1 MISNTQIVLHAIGAR
16 PTIMRKLPMAAT
28 GARLTV
34 KSEPDTS
41 CLAEA
46 STEVTASARSSE
58 TEGRL
63 SV

>member
-1 MISNTQIVLHAIGAR
+1 
-16 PTIMRKLPMAAT
+16 MRKLPMAAT

-34 KSEPDTS
+34 KSDPDTS